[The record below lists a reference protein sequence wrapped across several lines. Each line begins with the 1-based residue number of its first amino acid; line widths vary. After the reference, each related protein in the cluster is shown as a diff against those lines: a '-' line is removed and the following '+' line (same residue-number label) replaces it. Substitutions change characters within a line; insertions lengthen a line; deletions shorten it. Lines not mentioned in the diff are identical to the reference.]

1 MSKIHLGVP
10 LLVYFLAAATPAAEA
25 QDADVVGRLTQHG
38 GLNKRDA
45 RSLVGEVSRKMQN
58 AADSF
63 SGMNDPVR
71 RAMRIAVFGAV
82 STGPQQDMV
91 NDAKA
96 RLYLYAGLNGRAL
109 ALLFRPGPT
118 AVSSCMTGFGLSQGK
133 CEALVAAAAQRPVAE
148 IRKQQSARQQ
158 MPATYGYGA
167 AQPAFPARPMPAQT
181 YRPAVP
187 ARPMPVQRP
196 VARPAPARPPP
207 GPNANTA
214 AAYQARRAA
223 YLAKFKDKM
232 NKKKEPPPAA
242 PAAEPAPAA
251 APAAAAPSAP
261 AAAPAAAAPPAPEA
275 AKPAPAAKPKKKKK
289 KAEPDPLI
297 DGLLADPLGKSK

>member
-1 MSKIHLGVP
+1 VSKIHLGVP
-10 LLVYFLAAATPAAEA
+10 LLVYFLAAATPAAKA
-25 QDADVVGRLTQHG
+25 QDADVVGRLTKHG

-45 RSLVGEVSRKMQN
+45 RSLVGEVSRKMQK
-58 AADSF
+58 AA
-63 SGMNDPVR
+63 

-82 STGPQQDMV
+82 STGPQQDVV

-118 AVSSCMTGFGLSQGK
+118 AVSGCMGSFRLGQYQ

-148 IRKQQSARQQ
+148 IRQQQSARQQ
-158 MPATYGYGA
+158 MPATYGA
-167 AQPAFPARPMPAQT
+167 AQPAFPARPVPAQT

-187 ARPMPVQRP
+187 ARPVQQPVARPMPVQRP

-207 GPNANTA
+207 GPNAATA
-214 AAYQARRAA
+214 AAYKARREA
-223 YLAKFKDKM
+223 YLAKYKEKM
-232 NKKKEPPPAA
+232 KKKKGPPPAA
-242 PAAEPAPAA
+242 PAPEPVPAAEPAPAA
-251 APAAAAPSAP
+251 APAAAAAAP
-261 AAAPAAAAPPAPEA
+261 AAAPAAAA
-275 AKPAPAAKPKKKKK
+275 KPKKK

-297 DGLLADPLGKSK
+297 DGLLSDPLGKSK